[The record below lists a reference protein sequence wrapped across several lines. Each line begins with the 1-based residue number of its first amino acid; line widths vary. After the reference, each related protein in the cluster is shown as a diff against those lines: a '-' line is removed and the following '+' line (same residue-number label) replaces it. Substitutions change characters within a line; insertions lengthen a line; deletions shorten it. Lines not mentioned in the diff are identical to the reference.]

1 MAQARIL
8 AVDCGASHVA
18 VGLFSRSPAGLLR
31 FERYAREEFTVD
43 PANESRWRYELQSA
57 IEGVLRREKWPVV
70 ECVIGVPGHFALS
83 KLVKTPSVDREKRPR
98 VAQFEASQNIPYPLE
113 EVSWGYLELADD
125 GVDSELLIAAAKLEV
140 VELLCGVVESA
151 GPVVV
156 SCEPSNLALWRAV
169 RRRTAESVLAV
180 KIGARSTQL
189 IFSGGEGVQLRTLA
203 MGGNTVT
210 ATIAGKLQIDFAEA
224 EVLKRQV
231 LSQANPAR
239 VDAITRDAAQ
249 AAVDEFAERLQLEI
263 KRSRLAYLRQ
273 PGVIPP
279 QKLWLCGGGVTP
291 DIVARLSEKL
301 GLPVG
306 KLPEDPALKIEAA
319 ASQELSDEIDLAVLS
334 GLAAGALEENAQV
347 LDLLPPSR
355 RETRLQRQRLPWWIA
370 IAALVILLPVPLLLK
385 QYDTRANQR
394 LEAAELNARL
404 GPLRHLV
411 NANDDH
417 LRQLGQLDE
426 QIAELEQL
434 TERRTGWVT
443 LLADLQQRFTGVENV
458 WLDSLEPVIGEAQ
471 NESDETVQQVELALT
486 GRFLDSG
493 DADAKVR
500 ALFNALQESPFV
512 QAVSRERFDPSRPG
526 LMRFQV
532 SLLIKPEAAL

>member
-18 VGLFSRSPAGLLR
+18 VGLFSRSTAGLLR
-31 FERYAREEFTVD
+31 LERYAREEFTVEPTD
-43 PANESRWRYELQSA
+43 ESRWRYELQST
-57 IEGVLRREKWPVV
+57 IEEVLGREKWSAT
-70 ECVIGVPGHFALS
+70 ECVIGVPGHLALS

-125 GVDSELLIAAAKLEV
+125 GVDSELLIAAAKIEV
-140 VELLCGVVESA
+140 VELLCGAVESA

-156 SCEPSNLALWRAV
+156 SCEPANLALWRAV
-169 RRRTAESVLAV
+169 RRRTTESVLAV
-180 KIGARSTQL
+180 RIGARSTQL

-210 ATIAGKLQIDFAEA
+210 TAIAGKLQLDFAEA

-231 LSQANPAR
+231 LDQANPER
-239 VDAITRDAAQ
+239 VDAITRDAVQ

-279 QKLWLCGGGVTP
+279 KKLWLCGGGVTP
-291 DIVARLSEKL
+291 DMVARLSEKL
-301 GLPVG
+301 GLPVD

-319 ASQELSDEIDLAVLS
+319 ASQELSTEIDLAVLS

-385 QYDTRANQR
+385 QYDTRTTQR
-394 LEAAELNARL
+394 QEAAELTARL

-417 LRQLGQLDE
+417 LRELGE
-426 QIAELEQL
+426 INKQIAVFEQL

-443 LLADLQQRFTGVENV
+443 LLADLQQRFAGVENV
-458 WLDSLEPVIGEAQ
+458 WLDSLEPVISEAQ
-471 NESDETVQQVELALT
+471 NESGETVQQVELALA

-512 QAVSRERFDPSRPG
+512 QVVSRERFDPSRPG